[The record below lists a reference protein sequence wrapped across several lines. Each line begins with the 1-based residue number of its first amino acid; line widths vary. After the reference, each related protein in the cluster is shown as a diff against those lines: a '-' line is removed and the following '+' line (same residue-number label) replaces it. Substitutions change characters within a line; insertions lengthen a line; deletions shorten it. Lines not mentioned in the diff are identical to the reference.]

1 MDQTSLVKSG
11 HALID
16 ALSEAGIAPRAAIW
30 VYNSDTDIWRLWIVP
45 PNTITDQR
53 EFYRRVTEVI
63 ARNQDKMGLL
73 DASDIQFT
81 KSEHPALA
89 ALARIAKVEGKGD
102 LRIQNNMLNGFYL
115 PDGII
120 LKLAL

>member
-45 PNTITDQR
+45 SNTITDQR
-53 EFYRRVTEVI
+53 DFYNRITEVI
-63 ARNQDKMGLL
+63 AQNQDKMGLL

-81 KSEHPALA
+81 KPDHPALA
-89 ALARIAKVEGKGD
+89 ALSRIARVEEKSV
-102 LRIQNNMLNGFYL
+102 LRMQNNMLNGFYL